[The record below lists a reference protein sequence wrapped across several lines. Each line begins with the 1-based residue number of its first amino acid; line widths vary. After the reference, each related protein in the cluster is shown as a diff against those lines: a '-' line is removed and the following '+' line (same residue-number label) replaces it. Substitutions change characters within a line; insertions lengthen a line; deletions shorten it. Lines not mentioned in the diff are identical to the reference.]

1 MTRALALAL
10 PLFAL
15 AGCDSLGIGEPS
27 VDLSNATMAEVAAEA
42 VKVQQQRPG
51 QWEMTSQL
59 VSLEVEGVPEDSP
72 MNAMLKQQVGQ
83 ANTDSQCL
91 TEEAA
96 KKAMVPQ
103 DVDPNNRCRFA
114 HFRMKG
120 GQIDADMTCPAPD
133 GAGTLRMTQKGSY
146 SPDAYD
152 VTSTLTRAG
161 GTAPGE
167 NSTMTMK
174 VSAKR
179 TGECK
184 A

>member
-1 MTRALALAL
+1 MTRAIALAL
-10 PLFAL
+10 PLFML
-15 AGCDSLGIGEPS
+15 AACDSVGLGEPS

-42 VKVQQQRPG
+42 VKAQQQRPG

-59 VSLEVEGVPEDSP
+59 VSLNVEGVPADSP
-72 MNAMLKQQVGQ
+72 MNEMLKQQIGQ
-83 ANTDSQCL
+83 PKTDSQCL
-91 TEEAA
+91 SAEDA

-103 DVDPNNRCRFA
+103 DVDPNNSCRFA
-114 HFRMKG
+114 HFRMKD
-120 GQIDADMTCPAPD
+120 GQIDADMTCKAPE
-133 GAGTLRMTQKGSY
+133 GAGTLSMTQKGSY
-146 SPDAYD
+146 SPDSYD

-161 GTAPGE
+161 STAPGE
-167 NSTMTMK
+167 NSTMTMR

>member
-1 MTRALALAL
+1 MTRAHVLAL
-10 PLFAL
+10 PLFVL

-27 VDLSNATMAEVAAEA
+27 VDLTNATMAEVAAEA

-51 QWEMTSQL
+51 QWEITSQL
-59 VSLEVEGVPEDSP
+59 VSLNVEGVPEDSP
-72 MNAMLKQQVGQ
+72 MHEMLKQQIGQ

-91 TEEAA
+91 SEEDA

-103 DVDPNNRCRFA
+103 DVDPNNSCRFA
-114 HFRMKG
+114 HFRMKD
-120 GQIDADMTCPAPD
+120 GQIDAEMTCAAPD
-133 GAGTLRMTQKGSY
+133 GPGTLAMTQKGSY
-146 SPDAYD
+146 SPDSYD

-161 GTAPGE
+161 GTTPGE
-167 NSTMTMK
+167 NSTMTMNIN
-174 VSAKR
+174 AKR

>member
-1 MTRALALAL
+1 MTRAIALAL

-15 AGCDSLGIGEPS
+15 AACDSLGLGEPG
-27 VDLSNATMAEVAAEA
+27 VDLTNASIAEVAAEA

-51 QWEMTSQL
+51 QWEITSQL
-59 VSLEVEGVPEDSP
+59 VSLDVEGVPDDSP
-72 MNAMLKQQVGQ
+72 MTAMLKQQIGQ
-83 ANTDSQCL
+83 PKTDSQCL
-91 TEEAA
+91 TEEDA

-103 DVDPNNRCRFA
+103 DVDPNNSCSFA

-120 GQIDADMTCPAPD
+120 GRIDAEMTCSAPE
-133 GAGTLRMTQKGSY
+133 GPGTLTMTQKGSY
-146 SPDAYD
+146 SPDSYD

>member
-1 MTRALALAL
+1 MTRAFALAL
-10 PLFAL
+10 PLLVL

-27 VDLSNATMAEVAAEA
+27 VDLRNATMAEVAAEA

-51 QWEMTSQL
+51 QWDITSQL
-59 VSLEVEGVPEDSP
+59 VSLNVEGVPADSP
-72 MNAMLKQQVGQ
+72 MTAMLQQQIGK
-83 ANTDSQCL
+83 AKTDSQCL
-91 TEEAA
+91 SEEDA

-103 DVDPNNRCRFA
+103 DVDPNNSCRFA

-120 GQIDADMTCPAPD
+120 GQIDAEMTCNAPQ
-133 GAGTLRMTQKGSY
+133 GSGTLAMTQKGSY
-146 SPDAYD
+146 SPDSYD

-184 A
+184 V

>member
-1 MTRALALAL
+1 MTRAIALAL
-10 PLFAL
+10 PLIAL
-15 AGCDSLGIGEPS
+15 AACDGIGEPS
-27 VDLSNATMAEVAAEA
+27 VDLTNASMAEVATEA

-51 QWEMTSQL
+51 QWDITSQL
-59 VSLEVEGVPEDSP
+59 VSLDVEGIPEDSP
-72 MNAMLKQQVGQ
+72 MTAMLKQQIGQ
-83 ANTDSQCL
+83 PKTDSQCL
-91 TEEAA
+91 TEEDA

-103 DVDPNNRCRFA
+103 DVDPNNSCRFG

-120 GQIDADMTCPAPD
+120 GQIDAEMTCRAPD
-133 GAGTLRMTQKGSY
+133 GPGTLAMTQKGSY
-146 SPDAYD
+146 SPDSYD

-161 GTAPGE
+161 GTAPRE

>member
-1 MTRALALAL
+1 MTRALVLAL
-10 PLFAL
+10 PLLAL
-15 AGCDSLGIGEPS
+15 AACDSVGLGEPS

-51 QWEMTSQL
+51 QWDVTSQL
-59 VSLEVEGVPEDSP
+59 VSLDVEGIPDDSP
-72 MNAMLKQQVGQ
+72 MTAMLKQQIGQ
-83 ANTDSQCL
+83 PRTDSQCL
-91 TEEAA
+91 TEEDA

-103 DVDPNNRCRFA
+103 DVDPNNSCRFA

-120 GQIDADMTCPAPD
+120 GQIDADMSCNAPD

-146 SPDAYD
+146 TPDSYD

-161 GTAPGE
+161 GTTPGE